1 MSCNATYHRKIVKRQ
16 KCIISLKQR
25 QECKSITAGKEKP
38 EGIIRRESKM
48 ARISKKKTVEI
59 LDLLKEAYPE
69 AGCALEH
76 VNVYELIVCVV
87 LSAQTTDAS
96 VNKVSPVLFAAYPD
110 AFALAD
116 ASQEDVMD
124 IIRTIGMYKTKSK
137 NIIALARALCEKY
150 DGQVPEDYDALVA
163 LPGVGRKTANV
174 VLAVGFGQQRIAV
187 DTHVFRVSHRI
198 GLASDASAGLAAGA
212 GGKGGAAAS
221 GKGAA
226 GKAAAKGAAGQ
237 SKIRAKDAGE
247 KNVLATEQELM
258 KILPG
263 DRWTEAHHSLIWHG
277 RKCCTARNPKCE
289 ACPIE
294 KLCRKTGV

>member
-1 MSCNATYHRKIVKRQ
+1 MQKHHCREEKTGRENCKRKPD
-16 KCIISLKQR
+16 
-25 QECKSITAGKEKP
+25 GKL
-38 EGIIRRESKM
+38 RREFKM

-96 VNKVSPVLFAAYPD
+96 VNKVSPALFAAYPD

-198 GLASDASAGLAAGA
+198 GLASDATAGLAGRGA
-212 GGKGGAAAS
+212 GSAAAS
-221 GKGAA
+221 GKA
-226 GKAAAKGAAGQ
+226 GKGSAAAAKGAGGKSGAGKNGASGQ

-277 RKCCTARNPKCE
+277 RKCCTARNPKCGN
-289 ACPIE
+289 CPIE